1 MDEQEFIRRLQHFAR
16 EHEDYVRDYREFRQ
30 LLRRWLAR
38 GPDAPATA
46 DVATR
51 LFDTLIQW
59 GMAKLGPFPPV
70 GDERH
75 EAAVTRLTRA
85 LNRNRNRLRRINEG
99 HPAHARPELF
109 ARVGADVVQ
118 ALFGVLDAPEVRIAY
133 PSHAMLLLTGR
144 CVALS
149 SPVREGLRR
158 LNEYEDTPR
167 IELHIE
173 ANNLYQSQLPLDK
186 PGAAHEER
194 ERSHEE
200 RMRLMRELLCIS
212 RGILA
217 AMPVPPVNRLPRG
230 WRGVEPARLCD
241 CVLHDLGR
249 NGP

>member
-1 MDEQEFIRRLQHFAR
+1 MDEQEFIRRLQHFAQ

-30 LLRRWLAR
+30 LLRRWLAG

-75 EAAVTRLTRA
+75 HEHRETAITGLTRA

-99 HPAHARPELF
+99 HPAYARPELF

-118 ALFGVLDAPEVRIAY
+118 ALFGVLDAAEVRIAY

-149 SPVREGLRR
+149 LPVREGLRR

-173 ANNLYQSQLPLDK
+173 ANNLYQSQLPLGDT
-186 PGAAHEER
+186 PTA
-194 ERSHEE
+194 HEE

-230 WRGVEPARLCD
+230 WRDVEPARLCD